1 MSQSLNFT
9 YSDAAG
15 ADQHIAPTAP
25 VFLHGLILT
34 SLNGVATL
42 AIPTAEGGDPV
53 ITLAVPATDTTT
65 SVMFPAPIP
74 FPFGLYATLT
84 GTSPFA
90 TFLYS

>member
-1 MSQSLNFT
+1 MSQSLNLA

-15 ADQHIAPTAP
+15 ADQPIVPTTP

-34 SLNGVATL
+34 SLSGVATL
-42 AIPTAEGGDPV
+42 AIPTAEGADPV

-74 FPFGLYATLT
+74 LPFGLYATLT
-84 GTSPFA
+84 GASPFA
-90 TFLYS
+90 TFLFS

>member
-15 ADQHIAPTAP
+15 AEQPIASGTA
-25 VFLHGLILT
+25 FLHGLILT
-34 SLNGVATL
+34 SLNGAATL
-42 AIPTAEGGDPV
+42 AIPASEGGDPV
-53 ITLAVPATDTTT
+53 ITLAVAATNTTT

-84 GTSPFA
+84 GTGPFA